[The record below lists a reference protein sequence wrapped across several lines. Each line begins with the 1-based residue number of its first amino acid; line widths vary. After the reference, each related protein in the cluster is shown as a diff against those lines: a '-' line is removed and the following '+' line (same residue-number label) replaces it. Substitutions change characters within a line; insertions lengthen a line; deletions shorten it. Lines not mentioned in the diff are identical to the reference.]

1 VTRVEDLAPAV
12 SDRLAYL
19 FKRVQLELAGLHE
32 ELLAPF
38 GISAGEL
45 AILLLIDA
53 REPESQQQV
62 ARRLGIDRTT
72 MVALIDALEDKE
84 LVARHPDAADRRR
97 NVIEITDTG
106 QKTLRRATQA
116 SDRAEQRLLAELNE
130 DEAAQLRNL
139 LRRIATAAKRDRQ
152 H

>member
-1 VTRVEDLAPAV
+1 VDIEEDLGPAV

-19 FKRVQLELAGLHE
+19 FKRAQLKLAGLHE

-38 GISAGEL
+38 AISSGEL

-72 MVALIDALEDKE
+72 MVGLIDALEGKE
-84 LVARHPDAADRRR
+84 LVARRPDAADRRR
-97 NVIEITDTG
+97 NVVQLTDTG
-106 QKTLRRATQA
+106 QKTLRRATRA
-116 SDRAEQRLLAELNE
+116 SDQAERRLLSELNE

-139 LRRIATAAKRDRQ
+139 LRRIATAP
-152 H
+152 